1 MGAVEVYVV
10 RIYRRF
16 PDEPDHVEGIVE
28 TPGNHESFPF
38 RMREELLRLV
48 FPDVPGKRKLS
59 SEMVPKKVTGPR
71 RRKTP
76 SK

>member
-10 RIYRRF
+10 CIYRRF
-16 PDEPDHVEGIVE
+16 PGEPDHVEGIVE

-59 SEMVPKKVTGPR
+59 SETASKKVAGPR
-71 RRKTP
+71 RQKAP